1 MPKIE
6 PFEKYSREY
15 EAWFSDHP
23 FVYESEILA
32 VRTQLPRMG
41 EGIEVGAGSARF
53 AAPLGIRLGVEP
65 SAKMRELARAQG
77 VTAIGA
83 TAEMLPFL
91 DCRFDYVL
99 MVTAMCFFDDT
110 EKALMETHRVLKP
123 NGQLIIGFIDRE
135 SPVGKI
141 YENRR
146 YESLFY
152 KTANFY
158 SPGQVI
164 QHLKEAAFEH
174 LNFVQT
180 IFRGASEIKSIEPV
194 KQGYGEASFV
204 VVRAS
209 KSRDNRNRRIAQ
221 GPKVA
226 SAAHPDRP
234 PHKSHIS
241 QPGFSRMNIIP
252 LGTLASLLAGLA
264 SGLGG
269 LLVFR
274 VRRGSDRKSSPKP
287 IPGETTGKRRSE
299 SFWALLS

>member
-32 VRTQLPRMG
+32 VRTQLPRRG
-41 EGIEVGAGSARF
+41 EGIEVGVGSARF

-65 SAKMRELARAQG
+65 SAKMRELARARG

-110 EKALMETHRVLKP
+110 EKALMEARRVLKP
-123 NGQLIIGFIDRE
+123 NGQLIIGFIDKE

-146 YESLFY
+146 NESLFY
-152 KTANFY
+152 KTAN
-158 SPGQVI
+158 
-164 QHLKEAAFEH
+164 FEH

-194 KQGYGEASFV
+194 KQGYGEGSFV

-209 KSRDNRNRRIAQ
+209 KPRDNRNRRIAQ

-226 SAAHPDRP
+226 SAVTTNRP
-234 PHKSHIS
+234 GHKSHVFCVERRS
-241 QPGFSRMNIIP
+241 FRLGNLNMR
-252 LGTLASLLAGLA
+252 LKGTLLA
-264 SGLGG
+264 S
-269 LLVFR
+269 
-274 VRRGSDRKSSPKP
+274 RG
-287 IPGETTGKRRSE
+287 TWKRIC
-299 SFWALLS
+299 